1 MSLAEPCPTCG
12 TVLPVAARFCP
23 SCGSGVAGP
32 PAAQRRVVT
41 VVFADLAG
49 FTTLAEGRDPES
61 VKELLDRC
69 FSALVPVIARH
80 GGTVDKII
88 GDELMAVFGAPTAHE
103 DDPERA
109 VRAALGLADELAKL
123 APELVLR
130 VGINTG
136 EVLSGPVGPAGA
148 STVTGD
154 AVNTAHR
161 LVSVASPG
169 EILVGERT
177 WAATSDAV
185 AYEARPPYTLRGKQV
200 PVGAWAA
207 LAVAGVPRRRSALGV
222 GAPLVGRDLE
232 MDQLRGAAGTA
243 FEERRPTVVV
253 VTGEPGLGKT
263 RLAVDFALR
272 RWQRRDELVLWTT
285 CPAYGAS
292 GALEPLA
299 ELMRSALD
307 VDPSDDRVAQ
317 LEQLG
322 VALAPLA
329 AAAGADRALLGARL
343 AQLLGLH
350 DLPQR
355 VSEPDPGPT
364 RARVVDQLV
373 AAAHLVLAALAGTR
387 PVIVVV
393 DDVQW
398 ADDAVLGFL
407 ERLPAR
413 VEAVPLLVLALGRD
427 EVLERRGELGRGRAG
442 IVPVP
447 LTPLGAE
454 PAGRLLRDLLAATE
468 LDRAVGA
475 PAPEVGPQLEQRL
488 LDAAGG
494 NPLLLEQLVRYL
506 TELGALAAV
515 DGRWQGTTDFERL
528 GLPDGIRSLIGARLD
543 ALPEAERDV
552 LRAAAVFGRRFW
564 VDGLACLLGSQAPAP
579 AVASLAARGIVE
591 PVPDDH
597 RLGAEALGEATHSA
611 QRLLRRSRTAR
622 PDDGSTF
629 PRTSSGEYAFRHV
642 LTRDVAYAAIPI
654 ADRADQHAAVAR
666 WLRSR
671 FPADTDGALA
681 GLLAH
686 HYERAVV
693 LNRELERTDPGLAG
707 AAFTALVRA
716 AREAERHDAL
726 REAEQ
731 WYTRARELGT
741 FDPQASL
748 EVTLAHGVV
757 LVNLRRFDDA
767 RSAFEVVRRRAVAAD
782 LVAPRP
788 DLARTATAWQAAAAR
803 LSGDGDTARDL
814 FEQAQQEWRAAGDL
828 AGEADALRLQGWS
841 ELTAGRARAAQ
852 PRLRRAAELERQA
865 GVGPRG
871 VTLQSLGWSELLVGD
886 TGAAQEHLWAA
897 AERHFAAD
905 DAGALAWCFG
915 ILCFTFLQ
923 LGRLRQAEEGAAAL
937 LAQAQAQGDPW
948 SEATCTVLL
957 AVCLTYQGDV
967 VAGTSLATEAARRF
981 DELGDA
987 WGQVMA
993 RLVLG
998 TAARMEGD
1006 HGRARRHLLDGLEVS
1021 RRASYASEDGR
1032 LLAELALVEAD
1043 AGEDDSANRR
1053 GRAALAMVRAGIG
1066 DHDTGLR
1073 ALMVL
1078 AELARRAGDL
1088 TEAQLLLEE
1097 AVGLPG
1103 TGPPTDSWRQAN
1115 AALATVLAERGEV
1128 ATAARHAAVAADG
1141 PGEGVR
1147 VAVAVARARA
1157 AVADAEGSPAR
1168 AVDALSEVL
1177 ARFDRWPL
1185 AVLGPVR
1192 EYRAHLQR
1200 AQLDPG

>member
-1 MSLAEPCPTCG
+1 MDLAEPCQTCG
-12 TVLPVAARFCP
+12 AVLAAGAHFC
-23 SCGSGVAGP
+23 SACGAGVAEP

-49 FTTLAEGRDPES
+49 FTSLAEGRDPEA
-61 VKELLDRC
+61 VKSLLDRC

-88 GDELMAVFGAPTAHE
+88 GDELMAVFGAPVAHE

-109 VRAALGLADELAKL
+109 VRAALGLVDELAGI

-136 EVLSGPVGPAGA
+136 EVLTGPVGPGGA

-161 LVSVASPG
+161 LVSVADPG

-177 WAATSDAV
+177 WAATSETV
-185 AYEARPPYTLRGKQV
+185 RYETRPPYELRGKQA

-207 LAVAGVPRRRSALGV
+207 VGVDPTPGRRTPLGLA
-222 GAPLVGRDLE
+222 APLVGRDLE
-232 MDQLRGAAGTA
+232 MDQLRAAATTA
-243 FEERRPTVVV
+243 FEDGRPTVVV

-272 RWQRRDELVLWTT
+272 RWQRRNELVLWTT

-292 GALEPLA
+292 GGLEPLA
-299 ELMRSALD
+299 DLMRTALD
-307 VDPSDDRVAQ
+307 VDPADDRGTQ
-317 LEQLG
+317 LDALSS
-322 VALAPLA
+322 ALAPVA
-329 AAAGADRALLGARL
+329 AAVGGDHALLGARL

-355 VSEPDPGPT
+355 ASEPDPGPT

-373 AAAHLVLAALAGTR
+373 AAAHTVLEGMARTR
-387 PVIVVV
+387 PVIAVV

-407 ERLPAR
+407 ERLPSR
-413 VEAVPLLVLALGRD
+413 VGPAPLLVLALGRD
-427 EVLERRGELGRGRAG
+427 EVLERRGGLGRGRAG
-442 IVPVP
+442 IVSVP
-447 LTPLGAE
+447 LTPLGPE
-454 PAGRLLRDLLAATE
+454 PAGRLLRDLLAATTE
-468 LDRAVGA
+468 LVRPATA
-475 PAPEVGPQLEQRL
+475 PAPEVGPQLEQRI

-506 TELGALAAV
+506 TERGALAEV

-543 ALPEAERDV
+543 SLPGAERAAV
-552 LRAAAVFGRRFW
+552 QLAAVFGRRFW
-564 VDGLACLLGSQAPAP
+564 VDGIATLADGERPEA

-591 PVPDDH
+591 SVADDD
-597 RLGAEALGEATHSA
+597 
-611 QRLLRRSRTAR
+611 R
-622 PDDGSTF
+622 PGD
-629 PRTSSGEYAFRHV
+629 YAFRHV

-654 ADRADQHAAVAR
+654 SERADQHAAVAR
-666 WLRSR
+666 WLRHR
-671 FPADTDGALA
+671 FPSETDGPLA

-693 LNRELERTDPGLAG
+693 LSRELERTDPGLAG
-707 AAFTALVRA
+707 AAYTALVRA

-741 FDPQASL
+741 FDPQAAL

-757 LVNLRRFDDA
+757 LANLRRFEDA
-767 RSAFEVVRRRAVAAD
+767 RAAFELVRRRAGAAD
-782 LVAPRP
+782 VVPPRP
-788 DLARTATAWQAAAAR
+788 DLGRTATAWQAATAR

-814 FEQAQQEWRAAGDL
+814 FEEAQKAWGEAGDL
-828 AGEADALRLQGWS
+828 AGEADTLRLQGWS

-852 PRLRRAAELERQA
+852 PRLRRAADLERQA

-871 VTLQSLGWSELLVGD
+871 ETLEALGWSEFLVGD
-886 TGAAQEHLWAA
+886 TNAAQEHLWAA
-897 AERHFAAD
+897 AAHHFAAGD
-905 DAGALAWCFG
+905 PGAVAWCFG

-923 LGRLRQAEEGAAAL
+923 LGRLRQAAEGATAL
-937 LAQAQAQGDPW
+937 LEHARVEGDPW

-957 AVCLTYQGDV
+957 AVCVTYQGDV
-967 VAGTSLATEAARRF
+967 VEGERLAIEAVRRF

-987 WGQVMA
+987 WGSVMS

-998 TAARMEGD
+998 TAARLRGD
-1006 HGRARRHLLDGLEVS
+1006 HTTARRHLLDGLATS
-1021 RRASYASEDGR
+1021 QRATYVGEDAR

-1043 AGEDDSANRR
+1043 AGDDEGAMRR

-1073 ALMVL
+1073 ALLVL
-1078 AELARRAGDL
+1078 AELSRRAGDL
-1088 TEAQLLLEE
+1088 AGAQLLLEE
-1097 AVGLPG
+1097 AVGLSG
-1103 TGPPTDSWRQAN
+1103 EGPPTDTWRQAN
-1115 AALATVLAERGEV
+1115 AALAAVLVARGDP
-1128 ATAARHAAVAADG
+1128 AAAAGHTSLAADG
-1141 PGEGVR
+1141 TGEGVR
-1147 VAVAVARARA
+1147 VAVAVARAEA
-1157 AVADAEGSPAR
+1157 AVAVAEGDPVR
-1168 AVDALSEVL
+1168 AVSALTDVVR
-1177 ARFDRWPL
+1177 RFDHWPL
-1185 AVLGPVR
+1185 AVLDPVR
-1192 EYRAHLQR
+1192 DDLERLRPA
-1200 AQLDPG
+1200 